1 MKKIFIG
8 YYTLVVTLGI
18 MLAINGLL
26 LSQENMVIDL
36 SFLLILVLTIVS
48 ETVYHFMTQ
57 NTAMTLSSAII
68 IFACAVLPFSE
79 VVLILFLFTL
89 LSRLAGVIRR
99 EFKHIF
105 NMKWLFNFAVFTILA
120 KTTLILYNVF
130 EFRYLKI
137 EDQVIVIILLCM
149 VHNFI
154 NIILTYLVVS
164 MSSQVN
170 AFKSFRITEYL
181 VFTFYNVMFVILLWF
196 GYSSYNEVALVYLG
210 ILVVPLQKSI
220 MIQTKSEE
228 ISHMLTV
235 DPLTKAKNRQAFED
249 ELYEKLD
256 KEMPFALIFIDLDKF
271 KYIND
276 TYGHLVGD
284 EVLGDLV
291 SKIKDFLR
299 PKDHV
304 YRFGG
309 DEFCILT
316 YDMGYGDI
324 LYEIL
329 RKNCGHFHIFV
340 SQEELTYEFT
350 MSLVKYD
357 GLSKETYRDIINEAD
372 KAMYLRKQES

>member
-1 MKKIFIG
+1 
-8 YYTLVVTLGI
+8 LGI

-196 GYSSYNEVALVYLG
+196 GYS
-210 ILVVPLQKSI
+210 
-220 MIQTKSEE
+220 
-228 ISHMLTV
+228 
-235 DPLTKAKNRQAFED
+235 
-249 ELYEKLD
+249 
-256 KEMPFALIFIDLDKF
+256 
-271 KYIND
+271 
-276 TYGHLVGD
+276 
-284 EVLGDLV
+284 
-291 SKIKDFLR
+291 
-299 PKDHV
+299 
-304 YRFGG
+304 
-309 DEFCILT
+309 
-316 YDMGYGDI
+316 
-324 LYEIL
+324 
-329 RKNCGHFHIFV
+329 
-340 SQEELTYEFT
+340 
-350 MSLVKYD
+350 
-357 GLSKETYRDIINEAD
+357 
-372 KAMYLRKQES
+372 